1 MKKKLARLNSNNFNN
16 IINQIQKIRKKNNV
30 NWMNILKIAYK
41 HAPKETSQIFKR
53 IIQQDKKINVVS
65 KKLIKR
71 RT

>member
-1 MKKKLARLNSNNFNN
+1 MKKKLKKFNSNNFDK

-41 HAPKETSQIFKR
+41 HAPKETSQIFKK
-53 IIQQDKKINVVS
+53 IVEEDKNINFVS

-71 RT
+71 KT

>member
-1 MKKKLARLNSNNFNN
+1 MKKKVKKFNSNNFDK

-41 HAPKETSQIFKR
+41 HAPKETSRIFKK
-53 IIQQDKKINVVS
+53 IVEQDKNINVVS

-71 RT
+71 KT